1 MFSKCF
7 WKYFIA
13 EMLISA
19 GCVIAFTAAEKPVLM
34 WLINIIAVTFA
45 VLYIVERISVFI
57 KEIKNERNL

>member
-19 GCVIAFTAAEKPVLM
+19 GCVIAFTAAEKPLPT
-34 WLINIIAVTFA
+34 WLINIIAAIFA
-45 VLYIVERISVFI
+45 VLYAIERITQLI
-57 KEIKNERNL
+57 KELKDERNL

>member
-1 MFSKCF
+1 MFNKCF

-19 GCVIAFTAAEKPVLM
+19 GCVIAFTAAEKPLPI
-34 WLINIIAVTFA
+34 WLIDIIAAIFA
-45 VLYIVERISVFI
+45 VLYIVERIDVFI

>member
-19 GCVIAFTAAEKPVLM
+19 SCIIAFTAAENPLPT
-34 WLINIIAVTFA
+34 WLIDIIAVTFA
-45 VLYIVERISVFI
+45 VLYIVERIGVFI
-57 KEIKNERNL
+57 KEIKNERHL

>member
-13 EMLISA
+13 EILISA
-19 GCVIAFTAAEKPVLM
+19 SCVIAFTAAEKPLPT
-34 WLINIIAVTFA
+34 WLINIIAAIFA
-45 VLYIVERISVFI
+45 VLYIVKRIDVFI

>member
-7 WKYFIA
+7 LKYFIA

-19 GCVIAFTAAEKPVLM
+19 SCVIAFTATEKPLPT
-34 WLINIIAVTFA
+34 WLIDIIAVTFA

-57 KEIKNERNL
+57 KGNKNERDL

>member
-13 EMLISA
+13 EMLISVS
-19 GCVIAFTAAEKPVLM
+19 CVIAFTAAEKPLPT
-34 WLINIIAVTFA
+34 WLIDIIAAIFA
-45 VLYIVERISVFI
+45 VLYIVKRIDVFI

>member
-19 GCVIAFTAAEKPVLM
+19 GCVIAFTVAEKPLPT
-34 WLINIIAVTFA
+34 WLINIIAAIFA
-45 VLYIVERISVFI
+45 VLYAIERITQLI
-57 KEIKNERNL
+57 KESKDERNL

>member
-19 GCVIAFTAAEKPVLM
+19 SCVIAFTAAEKPLPT
-34 WLINIIAVTFA
+34 WLIDTIAVTFA
-45 VLYIVERISVFI
+45 VLYIVERIGVFI
-57 KEIKNERNL
+57 KEMKNERNL

>member
-19 GCVIAFTAAEKPVLM
+19 SCVIAFTAAEKPLPT
-34 WLINIIAVTFA
+34 WLINIIAAIFA
-45 VLYIVERISVFI
+45 VLYIVESIAQLI
-57 KEIKNERNL
+57 KEFKNDRDI

>member
-19 GCVIAFTAAEKPVLM
+19 GCVIAFTAAEKPLPM
-34 WLINIIAVTFA
+34 WLIDIIAVTFA
-45 VLYIVERISVFI
+45 VLYIGERIGVFI

>member
-13 EMLISA
+13 EMLISTC
-19 GCVIAFTAAEKPVLM
+19 CVIAFTAAEKPLPM
-34 WLINIIAVTFA
+34 WLIDIIAVTFA

-57 KEIKNERNL
+57 KGNKNERDL

>member
-19 GCVIAFTAAEKPVLM
+19 SCVIAFTAAEKPLPT
-34 WLINIIAVTFA
+34 WLIDIIAVTFA
-45 VLYIVERISVFI
+45 VLYIVERIGVFI
-57 KEIKNERNL
+57 KEMKNERNL

>member
-1 MFSKCF
+1 MFNKCF

-19 GCVIAFTAAEKPVLM
+19 SCVIAFTAAEKPLPT
-34 WLINIIAVTFA
+34 WLINIIAAIFA
-45 VLYIVERISVFI
+45 VLYIVERIDVFI

>member
-19 GCVIAFTAAEKPVLM
+19 GCVIAFTVAEKPLPT
-34 WLINIIAVTFA
+34 WLIDIIAVTFA
-45 VLYIVERISVFI
+45 ILYIVKRIGVFI
-57 KEIKNERNL
+57 KESKDERNL

>member
-7 WKYFIA
+7 LKYFIA

-19 GCVIAFTAAEKPVLM
+19 GCVIAFTAAEKPLPT
-34 WLINIIAVTFA
+34 WLINIIAAIFA
-45 VLYIVERISVFI
+45 VLYIVKRIDVFI